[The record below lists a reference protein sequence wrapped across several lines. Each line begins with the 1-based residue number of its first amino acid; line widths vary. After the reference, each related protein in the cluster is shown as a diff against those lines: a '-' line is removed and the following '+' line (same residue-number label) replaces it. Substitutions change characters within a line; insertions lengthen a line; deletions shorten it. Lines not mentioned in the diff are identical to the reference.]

1 MMPAPISKKKFQRYD
16 PDQTLLIPQDMREL
30 LPKDHFCFF
39 VADTV
44 DDLDLSSIYAR
55 YDVLRGFPPY
65 DPKMMVTIIIYSY
78 CIGETS
84 SRRIFQA
91 LQENIA
97 FRVLAAGNQP
107 DHRTICRFRRM
118 HAEALR
124 GLFQQVLDMCKREGM
139 VPAKAV
145 ALDGTKV
152 KANASMAK
160 NRTKEQLDQE
170 LRDHVEKIFDEAER
184 KDQEEDEM
192 YGEEN
197 DGFSLPAHLR
207 DRKMRKERIR
217 EGLRQMKE
225 EEEKRKAQ
233 EEKKLAE
240 RKEKEEEEASKG
252 KEVRG
257 RKPVEKETKPSRRNT
272 TDPDSRTM
280 STRNGFVQG
289 YNVQIAVDC
298 SSQVIV
304 ACDVVQDGNDKHQLG
319 RMFSQVRENLGR
331 LPDKLLADAGYFSTK
346 EVDGINGTE
355 LFVATKS
362 RKKAGLEEFL
372 PIIELGGR
380 PTTKQAME
388 LLLGTNEGRAAYRL
402 RGQTV
407 EPVNGQLK
415 DRGGM
420 REFKLR
426 GLEGTMLE
434 TSLTCLG
441 NNIKKL
447 YRWSKRIN
455 SSRNDDDTGTGRR
468 AVASV
473 VSGGTGRSGH
483 LTALTSGCTVG
494 I

>member
-1 MMPAPISKKKFQRYD
+1 MPASRPKKKFQRYD
-16 PDQTLLIPQDMREL
+16 PDQTLLIAPDLHEW
-30 LPKDHFCFF
+30 LPEDHLCYF
-39 VADTV
+39 VSDVV

-55 YDVLRGFPPY
+55 YDVLRGSPPY
-65 DPKMMVTIIIYSY
+65 EPRMMVKVIIYAY

-84 SRRIFQA
+84 SRQIFKN
-91 LQENIA
+91 LLENVA
-97 FRVLAAGNQP
+97 FRVLAANSRP
-107 DHRTICRFRRM
+107 DHRTICRFRAD

-124 GLFQQVLDMCKREGM
+124 GLFQQVLDMCKRDGL

-160 NRTKEQLDQE
+160 NRTKEQLDKE
-170 LRDHVEKIFDEAER
+170 LRDYVEKVFAEAER
-184 KDQEEDEM
+184 KDKEEDEL

-207 DRKMRKERIR
+207 DRKARREHIR
-217 EGLRQMKE
+217 EGLRQLKE
-225 EEEKRKAQ
+225 EAEKKKAD
-233 EEKKLAE
+233 EEKKLADRQE
-240 RKEKEEEEASKG
+240 KEKEEAAKG

-257 RKPVEKETKPSRRNT
+257 RKPVQKTSAPSRRNT

-280 STRNGFVQG
+280 KSHNGYVQG
-289 YNVQIAVDC
+289 YNVQIVVDC

-304 ACDVVQDGNDKHQLG
+304 ACDVVQDGNDKHQLR
-319 RMFSQVRENLGR
+319 RMLSLAREGIGR
-331 LPDKLLADAGYFSTK
+331 LPEKLLADAGYFSTK
-346 EVDGINGTE
+346 EVDGVEGTE

-362 RKKAGLEEFL
+362 RKKAGLDEFL

-420 REFKLR
+420 REFRMR
-426 GLEGTMLE
+426 GLEKTKLE
-434 TSLTCLG
+434 AVMASMG

-447 YRWSKRIN
+447 WRWSKK
-455 SSRNDDDTGTGRR
+455 DDPDQEHGRFATGPRP
-468 AVASV
+468 VASMISV
-473 VSGGTGRSGH
+473 
-483 LTALTSGCTVG
+483 
-494 I
+494 

>member
-1 MMPAPISKKKFQRYD
+1 MPASRPKKKFQRYD
-16 PDQTLLIPQDMREL
+16 PDQTLLIAQDLREL
-30 LPKDHFCFF
+30 LPKDHFCYF

-44 DDLDLSSIYAR
+44 GDLDLSAIYAR
-55 YDVLRGFPPY
+55 YDELRGFPPY
-65 DPKMMVTIIIYSY
+65 DPGMMVTIIVYAY

-97 FRVLAAGNQP
+97 FRVIAAGNQP

-118 HAEALR
+118 HAEALQ
-124 GLFQQVLDMCKREGM
+124 GLFQQVLDMCQRANM

-160 NRTKEQLDQE
+160 NRTKEQLDRE
-170 LRDHVEKIFDEAER
+170 LRDYVEKVFAEAER
-184 KDQEEDEM
+184 KDREEDEL

-207 DRKMRKERIR
+207 DRKARKEFIQ
-217 EGLRQMKE
+217 EGLRQLKE
-225 EEEKRKAQ
+225 EEEKRKA
-233 EEKKLAE
+233 EGEKKLAE
-240 RKEKEEEEASKG
+240 RKEKEAEEAAKG

-257 RKPVEKETKPSRRNT
+257 RKPVQKDAKPSRRNT

-280 STRNGFVQG
+280 STHNGYVQG
-289 YNVQIAVDC
+289 YNVQIVVDC

-304 ACDVVQDGNDKHQLG
+304 ACDVVQDGNDKHQLR
-319 RMFSQVRENLGR
+319 RMLSLAREGIGR
-331 LPDKLLADAGYFSTK
+331 LPEKLLADAGYFSTK
-346 EVDGINGTE
+346 EVDGVEGTE

-362 RKKAGLEEFL
+362 RKKAGLDELL

-388 LLLGTNEGRAAYRL
+388 LRLGTNEGRAAYRL

-420 REFKLR
+420 RAFKLR
-426 GLEGTMLE
+426 GLHGAMLE
-434 TSLTCLG
+434 ASLTCLG

-447 YRWSKRIN
+447 WR
-455 SSRNDDDTGTGRR
+455 SRMIIGSNRNIANNLTGI
-468 AVASV
+468 VP
-473 VSGGTGRSGH
+473 VS
-483 LTALTSGCTVG
+483 
-494 I
+494 